1 MEMAPNGTSMG
12 EARPLKVLIAGG
24 GIGGLSAAIF
34 LRRAGHEVHI
44 FESSKFGSETGA
56 AIHIP
61 SNANGLLRQ
70 MGMIPEDF
78 GANQTEYVS
87 EYALNGDQ
95 VFCKD
100 VRPLSAIFPYP
111 WQLIH
116 RVDFHN
122 ALKEIA
128 TSSEGKGTPAVL
140 NLRSR
145 VESVDVEAP
154 SLTLIDGTTHTG
166 DLLIAADGVHSKIR
180 DSVAPGTPAPASSGS
195 SAFRFMIPVD
205 EVRSDPRTAH
215 FVEKTGE
222 MRMHCTTDRRIVI
235 YPCRKNT
242 LLNFVAMHPEEET
255 EASTEEWNQAAS
267 KETLLS
273 CFKSFPEDMQ
283 ILLSKASPESI
294 KLWKLLDH
302 DELGRENWV
311 RGKTCLMGDAAH
323 AFLPHQGQGGAQAV
337 EDGAALGALF
347 PLGTQVSDI
356 PSRLQLY
363 IQARYDRATMIQE
376 FTRQSAFKT
385 ARGKHGK
392 QGGKMLDPMRFGNIN
407 MNHDAYAHASGILRR
422 HLAQNAVFTR
432 MPAAFGPTLSPRQ
445 DRFGKPRAFGH
456 PTHTT
461 SYVKFKTYKS
471 YLSALLPSEDLS
483 IATPIGWATAT
494 FTVTRLGNLD
504 WLGGRGYSFFALHI
518 HDVTNSKPPVDG
530 AAANGTH
537 GESEV
542 KGDFV
547 PVMFENLADPIITG
561 REELGVAKV
570 YATLDETKSDSSFA
584 LSAGW
589 QGTEFCKLTLE
600 GLSPASSGGN
610 ATAEE
615 APTLHWKVNPTTN
628 AGELVSVDLPAL
640 KTESQK
646 EWKASSAKIE
656 WTSLEGKELE
666 NAFPTLVNIVEGLRD
681 IKVVEVLE
689 SGVKASS

>member
-1 MEMAPNGTSMG
+1 
-12 EARPLKVLIAGG
+12 
-24 GIGGLSAAIF
+24 
-34 LRRAGHEVHI
+34 
-44 FESSKFGSETGA
+44 
-56 AIHIP
+56 
-61 SNANGLLRQ
+61 
-70 MGMIPEDF
+70 MIPEDH

-87 EYALNGDQ
+87 EYTINGDQ

-122 ALKEIA
+122 SLKEIA

-154 SLTLIDGTTHTG
+154 SLTLTDGTTHTG

-180 DSVAPGTPAPASSGS
+180 DFVAPGTPAPASSGS

-222 MRMHCTTDRRIVI
+222 MRMHNTTDRRIVI

-273 CFKSFPEDMQ
+273 CFKSYPEDMQ
-283 ILLSKASPESI
+283 ALLSKASPESI

-385 ARGKHGK
+385 ARGKHG
-392 QGGKMLDPMRFGNIN
+392 GNPIDPMKFGNIN

-422 HLAQNAVFTR
+422 HLAQNALFTR
-432 MPAAFGPTLSPRQ
+432 MPTAFGPTLSPRQ
-445 DRFGKPRAFGH
+445 DKFGKPRAFGH
-456 PTHTT
+456 PSHTT

-483 IATPIGWATAT
+483 IAGQIGWATAT
-494 FTVTRLGNLD
+494 FTVTRLRNLD

-518 HDVTNSKPPVDG
+518 HDVTDSKPATNGEATNG
-530 AAANGTH
+530 AH
-537 GESEV
+537 KDV

-570 YATLDETKSDSSFA
+570 YATLDESTSDSSFA

-600 GLSPASSGGN
+600 GLTPASSET

-615 APTLHWKVNPTTN
+615 PPTLHWKVNPKTN
-628 AGELVSVDLPAL
+628 SGELVSVDLPAL
-640 KTESQK
+640 NTEAQK
-646 EWKASSAKIE
+646 VWKASSAKIE
-656 WTSLEGKELE
+656 WTDLEGKELE
-666 NAFPTLVNIVEGLRD
+666 KAFPTLVNIVEGLRA

-689 SGVKASS
+689 SGMKASS

>member
-1 MEMAPNGTSMG
+1 MAPNGTSTG
-12 EARPLKVLIAGG
+12 EERPLKVLIAGG

-34 LRRAGHEVHI
+34 LRHAGHEVEI

-61 SNANGLLRQ
+61 SNVNGLLRK
-70 MGMIPEDF
+70 MGLIPEDH
-78 GANQTEYVS
+78 GANLTEYVT
-87 EYALNGDQ
+87 ELKPNGEEA
-95 VFCKD
+95 FCRD
-100 VRPLSAIFPYP
+100 MRPLSAVFPFP

-116 RVDFHN
+116 RVDLHS

-145 VESVDVEAP
+145 VVSVDVEAP
-154 SLTLIDGTTHTG
+154 SLTLADGTTHTG

-180 DSVAPGTPAPASSGS
+180 DFVAPGTPAPASSGS

-215 FVEKTGE
+215 FIQKTGD
-222 MRMHCTTDRRIVI
+222 MRLHHGTDRRLVI

-267 KETLLS
+267 KESLLA
-273 CFKSFPEDMQ
+273 CFKSYPEDVQ

-311 RGKTCLMGDAAH
+311 RGKTCLLGDAAH

-347 PLGTQVSDI
+347 PLGTQASDI

-363 IQARYDRATMIQE
+363 VQARYDRATMVQG

-385 ARGKHGK
+385 ARGKHG
-392 QGGKMLDPMRFGNIN
+392 GKALDPMTFANAN
-407 MNHDAYAHASGILRR
+407 LNHDAYAHASGILRR
-422 HLAQNAVFTR
+422 YLSQNAVFTR

-445 DRFGKPRAFGH
+445 NRFGKPRAFGN
-456 PTHTT
+456 PSHTT

-483 IATPIGWATAT
+483 IASHGGWATAT

-518 HDVTNSKPPVDG
+518 HDVTNGKPATNGAANDG
-530 AAANGTH
+530 AHSEN
-537 GESEV
+537 EV

-570 YATLDETKSDSSFA
+570 YATLDETTSDSSFA
-584 LSAGW
+584 LRAGW
-589 QGTEFCKLTLE
+589 QGTEFCRLTLE
-600 GLSPASSGGN
+600 GLESASSDT
-610 ATAEE
+610 AAAEE
-615 APTLHWKVNPTTN
+615 PPTLHWKVNPNIN

-640 KTESQK
+640 KTKSHK
-646 EWKASSAKIE
+646 VWKANSAKIE
-656 WTSLEGKELE
+656 WTDLEGKELE
-666 NAFPTLVNIVEGLRD
+666 RAFPTLINIVEGLRD
-681 IKVVEVLE
+681 IQLVEVLE
-689 SGVKASS
+689 SGMKASS